1 MSYKELTGNLF
12 ASKAQALVNT
22 VNCVGPMGKGIA
34 LEFRRRFPE
43 MFEAYRRVCE
53 RGELRPGQILP
64 YRKSQPWVLNL
75 AVKDDWKHPSRVEWV
90 EQCLEKFCEW
100 YPKTGLKSV
109 AFPWMGAMN
118 GRIPLDQ
125 IKAVTRRFLGPLTD
139 IDVEVYTFDP
149 RAPDPLFLL
158 LKKFVAEHAPSE
170 FASAAGLR
178 RPFAEEIFALVDNP
192 ATTSLA
198 IISEQSR
205 LGKTSLD
212 RLYGFLTE
220 QANRSQDSSNAS
232 PSPTQLDLSFTT

>member
-1 MSYKELTGNLF
+1 MPYKELAGNLF

-43 MFEAYRRVCE
+43 MFEEYKRVCE

-64 YRKSQPWVLNL
+64 FRKSQPWVLNL
-75 AVKDDWKHPSRVEWV
+75 AVKDDWKQPSRVEWV

-100 YPKTGLKSV
+100 YPKVGLKSV

-118 GRIPLDQ
+118 GRIRLEQ
-125 IKAVTRRFLGPLTD
+125 IKAVTRRFLKPLTD

-149 RAPDPLFLL
+149 AAPDPLFLL
-158 LKKFVAEHAPSE
+158 LQNFVAAHSSVE
-170 FASAAGLR
+170 FARAAGIR
-178 RPFAEEIFALVDNP
+178 RHFAEEVYALLDDP

-198 IISEQSR
+198 IISEHSK

-212 RLYGFLTE
+212 RLYVFLNE
-220 QANRSQDSSNAS
+220 QAGGTQDSPQDS
-232 PSPTQLDLSFTT
+232 PMLEQLNLL